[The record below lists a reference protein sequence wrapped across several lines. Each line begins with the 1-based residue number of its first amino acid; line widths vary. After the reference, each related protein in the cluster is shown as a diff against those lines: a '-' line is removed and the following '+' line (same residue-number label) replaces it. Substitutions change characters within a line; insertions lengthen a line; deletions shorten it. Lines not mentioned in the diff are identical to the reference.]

1 MNVKVLNIMA
11 SSAVHIKNM
20 QSAIDSGNIP
30 GKFNKNKTEFTFNT
44 LEYVDSHNA
53 THFWTIKVRLLLGK
67 EYVPITNAILA
78 QEVLENYKG
87 EITVESLQKDGKIRD
102 VVPTYVNNGKNI
114 GKKNATNCITQAIRD
129 ALGLYNKQNKRTN
142 ALHFA
147 TQNAAQDV
155 SQSRPPPM
163 LVKKIG
169 DSQSAILGPEDFISG
184 ITAQRKLNGVHF
196 VVYKHQNELIRY
208 SRTGTLYPGQDQIV
222 VEMLA
227 MMDIIDSKEYRNSK
241 EYDISA
247 YNDPHFDGE
256 LYVHGKSL
264 NWISGQARRADDAGN
279 LEFHIFDVFFP
290 NAQDMES
297 RHRQDYIDTF
307 FRKADEAG
315 IKHPHIIRV
324 ENFKV
329 ESLEKLNALA
339 KRFLTENYEGAIAR
353 KDKSGYQYGYRN
365 YHSSNLVKIKPIF
378 DDEFTV
384 VGYSQGTRGKD
395 VGAVIWEC
403 EVPKFGNSTD
413 NLFTVV
419 PKDMTYSERYAIY
432 KCLGTLVDGP
442 NGKKI
447 TRFERDIKGLPL
459 TVEYSEM
466 STKTG
471 KPLQAKALSFR
482 TYESGPALDPIKTL
496 MEDCL
501 RIK

>member
-1 MNVKVLNIMA
+1 MA
-11 SSAVHIKNM
+11 SSAVHIRNM
-20 QSAIDSGNIP
+20 QSAIDTGDIP
-30 GKFNKNKTEFTFNT
+30 GEFNKNKTEFIFNK

-53 THFWTIKVRLLLGK
+53 THFWTIKVRLLFGK
-67 EYVPITNAILA
+67 DYVPITNAILA
-78 QEVLENYKG
+78 QKVLENYKG

-102 VVPTYVNNGKNI
+102 VVPTYVNTGKNI

-142 ALHFA
+142 ALQSA
-147 TQNAAQDV
+147 EPQNAEPQI
-155 SQSRPPPM
+155 RPPPM

-169 DSQSAILGPEDFISG
+169 DSQSAILGPADFISG

-208 SRTGTLYPGQDQIV
+208 SRTGTIYPGQDQIV

-227 MMDIIDSKEYRNSK
+227 MMATINSK
-241 EYDISA
+241 EYGNSA
-247 YNDPHFDGE
+247 YSDPHFDGE

-264 NWISGQARRADDAGN
+264 NWISGQARRADDSGN

-290 NAQDMES
+290 NAQNIES
-297 RHRQDYIDTF
+297 RHRQAYIDTF

-315 IKHPHIIRV
+315 VKHPHIIRV

-329 ESLEKLNALA
+329 ESLEKLNLLA
-339 KRFLTENYEGAIAR
+339 KRFLTEKYEGAIAR

-378 DDEFTV
+378 DDEFIV

-403 EVPKFGNSTD
+403 EVPKFENSTD

-419 PKDMTYSERYAIY
+419 PKDMTYSDRYAIY

-471 KPLQAKALSFR
+471 KPLQAKALAFR
-482 TYESGPALDPIKTL
+482 TYESGPASDPIKTL

-501 RIK
+501 LIK